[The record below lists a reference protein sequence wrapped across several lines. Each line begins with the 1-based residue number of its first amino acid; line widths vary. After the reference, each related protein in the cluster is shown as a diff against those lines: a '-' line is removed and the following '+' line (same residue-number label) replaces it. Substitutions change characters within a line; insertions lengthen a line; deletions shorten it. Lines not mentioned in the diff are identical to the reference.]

1 MLKKTTLF
9 PFALSLCLA
18 SLAASLP
25 LTAQAATVA
34 ANAPAQTSKQRLIVL
49 TDVGADPDDTESLVR
64 LMLYSNEI
72 DIEGLIA
79 TTSVWMK
86 GTVNPQSVREVIGA
100 YGQVRDN
107 LLLHDKD
114 YPRASDLLSLVR
126 QGLPVY
132 GMAGVGEGKDS
143 PGSDRIIQVLQ
154 EKDDRPVWVTAWG
167 GTNTLAQ
174 ALYKIKHTMSEAE
187 AARLIAKLRVHTISD
202 QDDTGTWIRTNFP
215 DLFYIVSPG
224 DYGASTWI
232 AINSI
237 IPGIDNTNISN
248 KWLADNIQQGHGPL
262 GAIYPDVGYGMEGD
276 TPSFLSL
283 IPNGLNDPEHPNS
296 GGWGGRYELYKP
308 EPYADAAGNMPGGVP
323 YVPETRPIW
332 TNASDDYAPPEKG
345 EYNRA
350 IHFGT
355 KTFSGN
361 KVSLWRWRDDFQNDF
376 AARMAWTTKPFNE
389 ANHPPVVRLD
399 VPEVLTVKSGQGF
412 ALSAKGTTD
421 PDGDSLT
428 YLWFQ
433 YPEVSTLKTVMKM
446 SAEDIQSVWVE
457 GATVTRPETAEFVVR
472 VTDKGTPPLT
482 RYKRVTVK
490 ILP

>member
-18 SLAASLP
+18 GLSTSLPQAALAAAMP
-25 LTAQAATVA
+25 T
-34 ANAPAQTSKQRLIVL
+34 NAPAQTGKQRLIVL

-86 GTVNPQSVREVIGA
+86 STVNPQSVREVIGA

-107 LLLHDKD
+107 LLLHDKG
-114 YPRASDLLSLVR
+114 YPQANDLLSLVR

-132 GMAGVGEGKDS
+132 GMAGVGEGRDS

-154 EKDDRPVWVTAWG
+154 ERDDRPVWVTAWG

-202 QDDTGTWIRTNFP
+202 QDDSGTWIRTNFP
-215 DLFYIVSPG
+215 NLFYIVSPG

-232 AINSI
+232 AINSV
-237 IPGIDNTNISN
+237 IPGIDNTTISN

-283 IPNGLNDPEHPNS
+283 IPNGLNDPEHPDKGGGAAVMNS
-296 GGWGGRYELYKP
+296 ISRSPMPMQRGICRAACLMCRRCGRSGPMRATTMRRRKWGNTTG
-308 EPYADAAGNMPGGVP
+308 PYISA
-323 YVPETRPIW
+323 R
-332 TNASDDYAPPEKG
+332 
-345 EYNRA
+345 R
-350 IHFGT
+350 HF
-355 KTFSGN
+355 
-361 KVSLWRWRDDFQNDF
+361 Q
-376 AARMAWTTKPFNE
+376 
-389 ANHPPVVRLD
+389 
-399 VPEVLTVKSGQGF
+399 
-412 ALSAKGTTD
+412 
-421 PDGDSLT
+421 
-428 YLWFQ
+428 
-433 YPEVSTLKTVMKM
+433 
-446 SAEDIQSVWVE
+446 
-457 GATVTRPETAEFVVR
+457 VTRSACGAGGMISRTISPR
-472 VTDKGTPPLT
+472 GW
-482 RYKRVTVK
+482 RGQRNRSMKRTIRPSCAWMCLK
-490 ILP
+490 S

>member
-34 ANAPAQTSKQRLIVL
+34 ANAPLQTSKQRLIVL

-100 YGQVRDN
+100 YGQVRQN

-114 YPRASDLLSLVR
+114 YPQSKDLLSLVR

-232 AINSI
+232 AIN
-237 IPGIDNTNISN
+237 
-248 KWLADNIQQGHGPL
+248 
-262 GAIYPDVGYGMEGD
+262 
-276 TPSFLSL
+276 
-283 IPNGLNDPEHPNS
+283 
-296 GGWGGRYELYKP
+296 
-308 EPYADAAGNMPGGVP
+308 
-323 YVPETRPIW
+323 
-332 TNASDDYAPPEKG
+332 
-345 EYNRA
+345 
-350 IHFGT
+350 
-355 KTFSGN
+355 
-361 KVSLWRWRDDFQNDF
+361 
-376 AARMAWTTKPFNE
+376 
-389 ANHPPVVRLD
+389 
-399 VPEVLTVKSGQGF
+399 
-412 ALSAKGTTD
+412 
-421 PDGDSLT
+421 
-428 YLWFQ
+428 
-433 YPEVSTLKTVMKM
+433 
-446 SAEDIQSVWVE
+446 
-457 GATVTRPETAEFVVR
+457 
-472 VTDKGTPPLT
+472 
-482 RYKRVTVK
+482 
-490 ILP
+490 